1 MNARELAEAVEKLQ
15 SDDEARDLLAIV
27 LRDDAERLLSEIARD
42 RSPGVRGWA
51 LWAATS
57 ALGDKAV
64 PILRGRLRDR
74 DPDVRDD
81 ALSKLLVV
89 DPSAVRSELP
99 RIRKKLNASDA
110 YEVASAIWAL
120 AELRD
125 RGALE
130 RIRQLAA
137 TPPTPWL
144 VKPASVAI
152 LLIEGRE
159 EEVMTAIR
167 DHDHYR
173 MKELAHGAALIGGQ
187 SALQSLRQG
196 SEAQT
201 DDECRAWCSW
211 FSDWALRRSQSAPG
225 PAPGPAGTAHN

>member
-1 MNARELAEAVEKLQ
+1 MNARELAEAIERLQ
-15 SDDEARDLLAIV
+15 SEDEARDLLSNV
-27 LRDDAERLLSEIARD
+27 LHDDAERLLSEIARD

-57 ALGDKAV
+57 ALGEKAV

-89 DPSAVRSELP
+89 DPAALLSELP

-110 YEVASAIWAL
+110 YETASAIWAL

-130 RIRQLAA
+130 QIRQLAA

-144 VKPASVAI
+144 MKPATVAI

-159 EEVMTAIR
+159 GEIVTAIR
-167 DHDHYR
+167 DHDHFR
-173 MKELAHGAALIGGQ
+173 MKELAHGAALVGDPL
-187 SALQSLRQG
+187 ALKSLREG

-201 DDECRAWCSW
+201 DDECRAWCGW
-211 FSDWALRRSQSAPG
+211 FYDWALRRSQSSPG
-225 PAPGPAGTAHN
+225 LAPAPRRHSA